1 MLASTKM
8 KLVRDLVEGATR
20 DELIWING
28 YLAGLTSAAAGVSE
42 PAVTKTAVSKI
53 TIVYG
58 TETGNSKKLASV
70 FAAESKSKGIN
81 AKLLSLDQYRP
92 NDLIREEY
100 FFGIISTQGDGE
112 PPAAAKKFYDHIHTE
127 GLKNEKLKFSILAL
141 GDSSY
146 PLFCK
151 AGEDVDRQLEKAG
164 GQRLVDL
171 VKCDTDYENDART
184 WFNEVFAKLQEG
196 GESSQAPAPI
206 QKKKNKKEIF
216 TREILSSTNLNDRG
230 SAKETYHIEIEAE
243 GIDYQPGDS
252 IGIIPKNDKFLVE
265 AILAATGYKGEQIFK
280 FRDTELPLREML
292 VHKLNVTCLPE
303 RIIKKYSELVRQEI
317 PAETMGL
324 LDLLKIYSLP
334 DPALF
339 DEVLGFLEP
348 ITPRLYSISS
358 SPEAHAGEIHI
369 TVAKNIFYVNE
380 ESKQGLCSGFLAGL
394 KEGAELTFY
403 IHPNNRFRLP
413 SPDKDII
420 MVGPGTGI
428 APFRSFIAERDAT
441 GANGKNWLFFGEQ
454 HFASDFLYQ
463 TEIQNW
469 ADTNVLTKVN
479 VAFSRDQAEKIYVQ
493 HRMRSQGKELY
504 QWLESGASV
513 YVCGA
518 KEPMSRDVE
527 KTLLDIIAEH
537 GNLSDDQALEFLQK
551 MEAGDRYLKDVY

>member
-28 YLAGLTSAAAGVSE
+28 YLAGLTSSAAGVSE

-58 TETGNSKKLASV
+58 TETGNSKRLASV

-92 NDLIREEY
+92 NDFLREEY

-112 PPAAAKKFYDHIHTE
+112 PPAAAKKFYDHIHSE
-127 GLKNEKLKFSILAL
+127 GLRNEKLKFSILAL

-164 GQRLVDL
+164 GKRLVDL
-171 VKCDTDYENDART
+171 VKCDTDFENDARQ
-184 WFNEVFAKLQEG
+184 WFNSIFAKLQEG
-196 GESSQAPAPI
+196 GESAQATAPI

-216 TREILSSTNLNDRG
+216 TREILSSANLNDRD

-280 FRDTELPLREML
+280 FRDNELPLRELL

-334 DPALF
+334 DPAMF
-339 DEVLGFLEP
+339 DEVLSFLEP

-469 ADTNVLTKVN
+469 AETNVLTKVN

-493 HRMRSQGKELY
+493 HRMQSQGKELF
-504 QWLESGASV
+504 QWLEAGASV

-527 KTLLDIIAEH
+527 NTLLQIISEH
-537 GNLSDDQALEFLQK
+537 GNLSNDQALEFLQK